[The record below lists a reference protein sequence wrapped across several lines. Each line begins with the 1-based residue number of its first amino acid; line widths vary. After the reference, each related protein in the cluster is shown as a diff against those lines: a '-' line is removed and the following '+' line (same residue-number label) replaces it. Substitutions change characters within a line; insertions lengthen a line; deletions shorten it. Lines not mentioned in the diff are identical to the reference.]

1 MNKYLFDSSQRDFEL
16 LAFEEGVC
24 TDEYKNPDNGD
35 LCEQVKR
42 NKTPLESVDGV
53 RAEARDCIEQR

>member
-1 MNKYLFDSSQRDFEL
+1 VNKYLFDSSQRDFEL

-24 TDEYKNPDNGD
+24 TDEYQNPDNGD

-42 NKTPLESVDGV
+42 NKTPLEGENGV
-53 RAEARDCIEQR
+53 KA

>member
-16 LAFEEGVC
+16 LNFEEGVC
-24 TDEYKNPDNGD
+24 TDEYQNPDNGD

-42 NKTPLESVDGV
+42 NKTPLEGVEGV
-53 RAEARDCIEQR
+53 RAVARDCIEQR